1 MARTDPNTRG
11 MDHHVYFWLKDEC
24 KDAAARAEFEQGLA
38 ALFEIDEV
46 AGGRWAVPAAVA
58 PRPVVDQSWDYALTM
73 RFDTLAAQQIYQ
85 DHASHHAFIEA
96 HKARWAKVLVM
107 DLA

>member
-1 MARTDPNTRG
+1 ME
-11 MDHHVYFWLKDEC
+11 HHVYFWLKEDC

-38 ALFEIDEV
+38 SLFEIELV
-46 AGGRWAVPAAVA
+46 AGGRWAVPAAV
-58 PRPVVDQSWDYALTM
+58 PLRPVVDQSWDYALTM
-73 RFDTLAAQQIYQ
+73 QFVSLDDHNVYQ
-85 DHASHHAFIEA
+85 DEPRHHAFIDA